1 MAVSDFFSV
10 IHITRCWRITAMKK
24 LQIGKHTRSSNKEP
38 ERYKYLGLISWSTLE
53 GQLNKDKYDDILK
66 TFAKGVW
73 LGLIIFID
81 D

>member
-1 MAVSDFFSV
+1 MPLWEFFLSDSPNE
-10 IHITRCWRITAMKK
+10 ILDNDSDERI
-24 LQIGKHTRSSNKEP
+24 QISKHTRSSNKEP